1 MAQIAKA
8 TYYNIANDYAAI
20 WSYLDGVAGQ
30 AQEALYVVLDI
41 TTGTYQPTAVS
52 GAAGPVSATAAL
64 EAELTLL
71 TTFNSAYTAVQ
82 NIASSSS
89 SLLDAVRILN
99 NYVINNYPSST
110 DAPNGYGA
118 VRATTPDTKL
128 SDFVRNVAFMGAV
141 PGEHYCVPEGW
152 YELCTEAGYDCD
164 VVGWEWDVCS

>member
-30 AQEALYVVLDI
+30 AQDALYVVLDI

-110 DAPNGYGA
+110 DAPTGYGG
-118 VRATTPDTKL
+118 VRATTPDMKL
-128 SDFVRNVAFMGAV
+128 ADFVKYVAFVGAT
-141 PGEHYCVPEGW
+141 PSDNLCVPEGW